1 MNITLTIIDMAM
13 IGATTGLTTVLA
25 MYITMRLMRQHDRSR
40 KRIVMEEMLSQMH
53 DHAKNDAEFE
63 EIVERLKGNRGG
75 FNGSRD

>member
-25 MYITMRLMRQHDRSR
+25 LYITMRLMRQHDRSR

-53 DHAKNDAEFE
+53 DHTKNDAEFE
-63 EIVERLKGNRGG
+63 EIVKRLKGNRGE